1 MREPQ
6 AFLRGRVAIV
16 TGASRGI
23 GAAISRYFAAA
34 GARLV
39 LAARSSDAIDSLA
52 REIVQSGGEAIAVR
66 TDVSD
71 ATSVKALVEGALDTY
86 GRLDAA
92 VNNAAGGGHAPMPLA
107 EVPVDG
113 FDSAFAVNQRG
124 VYLSMKY
131 EIPAM
136 LACGGGAIVN
146 MASTA
151 ALEAVGGLAAYVS
164 TKFAVAG
171 LTRTAALDYAAEGVR
186 VNALAPGPILTEQLE
201 RAGEDA
207 QRKVAAS
214 LPNRRLGRPDEVAA
228 AAAWLCSDEAALIN
242 GAVLPVDGGKLA
254 GMAPY
259 VMKSRGTHPD

>member
-1 MREPQ
+1 MHEPEGILG
-6 AFLRGRVAIV
+6 ARVAIV

-23 GAAISRYFAAA
+23 GAAVSRYFAAA

-39 LAARSSDAIDSLA
+39 LAARGSDAVESLA
-52 REIVQSGGEAIAVR
+52 RELVQSGAEAIAVP

-71 ATSVKALVEGALDTY
+71 PASVKAMVERALDNY
-86 GRLDAA
+86 GRLDIA
-92 VNNAAGGGHAPMPLA
+92 VNNAAGGGHPPMPLA
-107 EVPVDG
+107 EVPVD
-113 FDSAFAVNQRG
+113 DYDAAFAVNQRG

-136 LACGGGAIVN
+136 LAGGSGAIVN

-151 ALEAVGGLAAYVS
+151 SLEAVGGLAAYVS

-171 LTRTAALDYAAEGVR
+171 LTRTAALDYAAHGIR
-186 VNALAPGPILTEQLE
+186 VNALAPGPVLTGQLAL
-201 RAGEDA
+201 AGEAA
-207 QRKVAAS
+207 QRKVADA
-214 LPNRRLGRPDEVAA
+214 LPTRRLGQADEVAA

-242 GAVLPVDGGKLA
+242 GVVLPVDGGKLA

-259 VMKSRGTHPD
+259 VMNTRQERP